1 MTYFTASTSATI
13 TKRRADKG
21 QPCFIPRFILNGSD
35 IQPLFETTETVFVY
49 ITFTHLMKDSLN
61 LNVCKVLDITF
72 RSAVSNA
79 YFVKLIY
86 FNVNTYMGQYNM
98 LIGKAFLKS
107 ISKIAPSL

>member
-1 MTYFTASTSATI
+1 
-13 TKRRADKG
+13 
-21 QPCFIPRFILNGSD
+21 
-35 IQPLFETTETVFVY
+35 
-49 ITFTHLMKDSLN
+49 MKDSLN